1 MDPWKDLASKG
12 VRFVSFGSYNKIWK
26 SSGVVS
32 FYSKE
37 KTFDEEE
44 VIIGRGNQRCSFA
57 LEILKRDKGRKQ
69 KTQSMKVR
77 RSIKP

>member
-26 SSGVVS
+26 SNGVVS

-44 VIIGRGNQRCSFA
+44 VA
-57 LEILKRDKGRKQ
+57 LWKRQPAMLLLLRILKRRDKEE
-69 KTQSMKVR
+69 SR
-77 RSIKP
+77 RRNL